1 MFIVNKYNN
10 AIIDITGGM
19 ISKLDNDRV
28 YQIIFTRTSLF
39 DQYEVLAEYKDKE
52 ERDKEFRLII
62 EAMHS
67 NNNMY
72 EIYKNRNKEMESQNG

>member
-19 ISKLDNDRV
+19 ISKLDNDKV

-39 DQYEVLAEYKDKE
+39 DQYEILAEYKDKE
-52 ERDKEFRLII
+52 ERDREFKRIG
-62 EAMHS
+62 ET
-67 NNNMY
+67 
-72 EIYKNRNKEMESQNG
+72 IYSGEKNLVSLY